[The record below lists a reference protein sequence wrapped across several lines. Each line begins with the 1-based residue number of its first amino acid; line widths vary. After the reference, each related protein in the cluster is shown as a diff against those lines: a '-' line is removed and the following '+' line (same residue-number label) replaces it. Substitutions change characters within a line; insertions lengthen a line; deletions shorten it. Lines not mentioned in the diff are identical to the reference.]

1 MELSPLALFV
11 YNRLDHT
18 RRTVE
23 SLLNNALANETTLF
37 VYCDGAK
44 CKEDEHSVEQVRQY
58 ISSVSGFKNI
68 TVVNRTENFGLA
80 RSIVDGVGNV
90 LKGHESLIVLEDDIE
105 TSSCFLRYMNEA
117 LNMYKEE
124 ENVWQVT
131 GYNYPINEV
140 IDESTFFFR
149 GNSCWGW
156 GTWRDRWTSYKK
168 DIKQLED
175 TFSKEDIY
183 KFDFDGVAEM
193 WKQVQ
198 LNKQGKINTW
208 CIFFYATM
216 FLNKGLCL
224 YPKKSLVRNIGHD
237 GSGTHCSTSSEYTE
251 QVLSNEPVIIEKQPV
266 IENKIT
272 FNEIRQY
279 FKLKQPGYLKR
290 IIKFFFFK

>member
-1 MELSPLALFV
+1 MHLSPVVLFV
-11 YNRLDHT
+11 YNRIDHT

-23 SLLNNALANETTLF
+23 SLLNNELADHTVLF

-44 CKEDEHSVEQVRQY
+44 CKEDEHSVQEVRKY
-58 ISSVSGFKNI
+58 ISNIGGFKN
-68 TVVNRTENFGLA
+68 VSVLNRSKNFGLA

-90 LKGHESLIVLEDDIE
+90 LQDHESLIVLEDDIV

-124 ENVWQVT
+124 KNVWQVT

-156 GTWRDRWTSYKK
+156 GTWRDRWKSYKK

-175 TFSKEDIY
+175 TFSKDDIY
-183 KFDFDGVAEM
+183 KFNFDGAASM
-193 WKQVQ
+193 WKQIQ
-198 LNKQGKINTW
+198 LNKDGKINTW

-224 YPKKSLVRNIGHD
+224 YPTKSLVRNIGHD
-237 GSGTHCSTSSEYTE
+237 GSGTHCATSSEYTE

-272 FNEIRQY
+272 FNEIRKY

>member
-1 MELSPLALFV
+1 MNISPVALFV
-11 YNRLDHT
+11 YNRVDHT
-18 RRTVE
+18 KRTVR
-23 SLLNNALANETTLF
+23 SLLNNDLANDTLLF
-37 VYCDGAK
+37 VYSDDAK
-44 CKEDEHSVEQVRQY
+44 SKEDVHSVEQVRQY

-90 LKGHESLIVLEDDIE
+90 LKLHESIIVLEDDIE
-105 TSSCFLRYMNEA
+105 VSSCFLRYMNEA
-117 LNMYKEE
+117 LAMYKEE
-124 ENVWQVT
+124 KNVWQVT
-131 GYNYPINEV
+131 GYNYPINQV
-140 IDESTFFFR
+140 IDDSTFFFR

-183 KFDFDGVAEM
+183 KFNFDGVAEM
-193 WKQVQ
+193 WEQVQ

-216 FLNKGLCL
+216 FLNNGLCL
-224 YPKKSLVRNIGHD
+224 YPTKSLVRNIGHD
-237 GSGTHCSTSSEYTE
+237 GSGTHCATSSEYTE
-251 QVLSNEPVIIEKQPV
+251 QALSNEPVIIEKQPV

-272 FNEIRQY
+272 FNEIRKY

-290 IIKFFFFK
+290 IIKRFFFK

>member
-1 MELSPLALFV
+1 MHLSPVALFV
-11 YNRLDHT
+11 YNRPDHT

-90 LKGHESLIVLEDDIE
+90 LKDHESLIVLEDDIE

-216 FLNKGLCL
+216 FINNGLCL

-251 QVLSNEPVIIEKQPV
+251 QVLSNEPVIIEKKPV

-272 FNEIRQY
+272 LNEIRQY